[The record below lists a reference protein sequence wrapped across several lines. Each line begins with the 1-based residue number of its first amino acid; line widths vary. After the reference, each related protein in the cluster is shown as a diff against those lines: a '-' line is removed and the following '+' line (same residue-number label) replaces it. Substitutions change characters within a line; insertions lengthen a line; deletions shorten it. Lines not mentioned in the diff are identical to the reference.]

1 MTAETLAAVFEA
13 GRGNRAVELLAQTTF
28 AMRADAGFVERE
40 DDLAAAVFL
49 AEEEPATLAAGAL
62 DRVFDRIEAAETLD
76 RRALALAD
84 ARDGLTAEIASLPSP
99 VREAALQAMDE
110 QHRWTFAGLGIQRL
124 SLFTDRGEHA
134 ELLRIEPGHGVADHD
149 HEGEEL
155 TLVLTGA
162 YHDGHAAYLP
172 GDASVA
178 RPGFVH
184 TPKAEPGEVCYVLLA
199 YRGALKFKG
208 VFGLAQRA
216 FGFPTPLKR
225 PLPEG
230 EGGARGRRPAGR

>member
-1 MTAETLAAVFEA
+1 MNAETLSSVFEA

-28 AMRADAGFVERE
+28 AMRADPGFVERE

-49 AEEEPATLAAGAL
+49 AEEEPAALAADAL
-62 DRVFDRIEAAETLD
+62 DQVFGRIDAAESLD
-76 RRALALAD
+76 RRAEATAKG
-84 ARDGLTAEIASLPSP
+84 RDGLTAEIAALPSP
-99 VREAALQAMDE
+99 VREAALQAMAE

-124 SLFTDRGEHA
+124 ALFSDRGEQA

-149 HEGEEL
+149 HEDEEL

-162 YHDGHAAYLP
+162 YHDGHAAYRP
-172 GDASVA
+172 GDVSVA

-199 YRGALKFKG
+199 YRGAPRFKG

-216 FGFPTPLKR
+216 FGFPTPLSKR
-225 PLPEG
+225 S
-230 EGGARGRRPAGR
+230 

>member
-1 MTAETLAAVFEA
+1 MNAETLSSVFEA

-40 DDLAAAVFL
+40 DDMAAAVFL
-49 AEEEPATLAAGAL
+49 AEEEPATLSADAL
-62 DRVFDRIEAAETLD
+62 DRVFGRIDAANSLDRQAEAA
-76 RRALALAD
+76 AKG
-84 ARDGLTAEIASLPSP
+84 RDGLTAEIAALPSP
-99 VREAALQAMDE
+99 VREAALQAMAE

-124 SLFTDRGEHA
+124 ALFSDQGEQA

-149 HEGEEL
+149 HEDEEL

-162 YHDGHAAYLP
+162 YHDGHAAYRP
-172 GDASVA
+172 GDVSVA

-199 YRGALKFKG
+199 YRGAPRFKG

-216 FGFPTPLKR
+216 FGFPTPLSKR
-225 PLPEG
+225 
-230 EGGARGRRPAGR
+230 

>member
-1 MTAETLAAVFEA
+1 MNAETLSSVFEA

-49 AEEEPATLAAGAL
+49 AEEEPATLAADAL
-62 DRVFDRIEAAETLD
+62 DRAFGRIDAADSLDRQAEAAAKG
-76 RRALALAD
+76 RN
-84 ARDGLTAEIASLPSP
+84 GLTAEIAALPSP
-99 VREAALQAMDE
+99 VREAALQAMAE
-110 QHRWTFAGLGIQRL
+110 QHRWTFAGVGIQRL
-124 SLFTDRGEHA
+124 ALFSDQGEQA

-149 HEGEEL
+149 HEDEEL

-162 YHDGHAAYLP
+162 YHDGHAAYRP
-172 GDASVA
+172 GDVSVA

-199 YRGALKFKG
+199 YRGAPRFKG

-216 FGFPTPLKR
+216 FGFPTPLSKR
-225 PLPEG
+225 P
-230 EGGARGRRPAGR
+230 

>member
-1 MTAETLAAVFEA
+1 MNAETLSSVFEA

-28 AMRADAGFVERE
+28 AMRADPGFVERE

-49 AEEEPATLAAGAL
+49 AEEEPAALAADAL
-62 DRVFDRIEAAETLD
+62 DQVFGRIDAAESLD
-76 RRALALAD
+76 RRAEAA
-84 ARDGLTAEIASLPSP
+84 AKGRDGLTAEIAALPSP
-99 VREAALQAMDE
+99 VREAALQAMAE

-124 SLFTDRGEHA
+124 ALFSDRGEQA

-149 HEGEEL
+149 HEDEEL

-162 YHDGHAAYLP
+162 YHDGHAAYRP
-172 GDASVA
+172 GDVSVA

-199 YRGALKFKG
+199 YRGAPRFKG

-216 FGFPTPLKR
+216 FGFPTPLSKR
-225 PLPEG
+225 S
-230 EGGARGRRPAGR
+230 

>member
-1 MTAETLAAVFEA
+1 MNAETLTTVFEA

-28 AMRADAGFVERE
+28 AMRADARFVERE

-49 AEEEPATLAAGAL
+49 AEEDPAALDADAL
-62 DRVFDRIEAAETLD
+62 DRVFSRIEAADALD
-76 RRALALAD
+76 QRAQALAG
-84 ARDGLTAEIASLPSP
+84 ARDGLTAEVAALPSP
-99 VREAALQAMDE
+99 VREAALQAMAE
-110 QHRWTFAGLGIQRL
+110 HHRWTFAGLGIQRL
-124 SLFTDRGEHA
+124 SLFTDQGEQA

-149 HEGEEL
+149 HEDEEL

-162 YHDGHAAYLP
+162 YHDGHASYLP
-172 GDASVA
+172 GDVSVA

-216 FGFPTPLKR
+216 FGFPTPLGGKR
-225 PLPEG
+225 
-230 EGGARGRRPAGR
+230 A

>member
-1 MTAETLAAVFEA
+1 MNAETLSSVFEA
-13 GRGNRAVELLAQTTF
+13 GRGNRAVELVEQTTF

-40 DDLAAAVFL
+40 DDMAAAVFL
-49 AEEEPATLAAGAL
+49 AEEEPATLSADAL
-62 DRVFDRIEAAETLD
+62 DRVFGRIDAADSLDRQAEAA
-76 RRALALAD
+76 AKG
-84 ARDGLTAEIASLPSP
+84 RDGLTAEIAALPSP
-99 VREAALQAMDE
+99 VREAALRAMAE

-124 SLFTDRGEHA
+124 ALFSDQGEQA

-149 HEGEEL
+149 HEDEEL

-162 YHDGHAAYLP
+162 YHDGHAAYRP
-172 GDASVA
+172 GDVSVA

-199 YRGALKFKG
+199 YRGAPRFKG

-216 FGFPTPLKR
+216 FGFPTPLSKR
-225 PLPEG
+225 
-230 EGGARGRRPAGR
+230 